1 MLEKQTLGG
10 HKQNPGCTMTQDK
23 EAVTTQESD
32 SDFPVSVQESLV
44 EAWVDSGCCG
54 IRGTD
59 YNSSVINPFE

>member
-1 MLEKQTLGG
+1 
-10 HKQNPGCTMTQDK
+10 MTQDK

-59 YNSSVINPFE
+59 YNSSGINPFE